1 MNKKVTIVSTVII
14 ILILIV
20 SIPLF
25 LLNNKVKGWD
35 NRIYPGVKINNV
47 DLSGK
52 SLNEAKTY
60 IEGNLINKLEDKK
73 ITVTASGKTYTLNV
87 KDLNIKF
94 NEDDVLLQALSY
106 GKDTGIIKKYNIIN
120 GNSGKDLE
128 LTFTYDEN
136 ILKQFGDKINK
147 EVTQSPKNASISY
160 SGGDKFQVTES
171 KIGYEIDENALINDI
186 KSKINGDTEEMEI
199 KIQTKVDEA
208 APKVSKEDLDK
219 IDSLISTFSTN
230 FASSSSARAANL
242 KVAASTIDGT
252 VLMPGETFS
261 FNNTIG
267 KTTPDK
273 GYKLAPVIVDG
284 EHGEDYGG
292 GVCQIATTLYNS
304 ILRANL
310 KIAERHHH
318 SLPSSYIG
326 LGMDATVANPYLDFK
341 FTNSYSSP
349 VYIRGYIVNRNV
361 YFSVYSA
368 GAEKKYTY
376 TYTTKSTDIPTS
388 YTTQKDN
395 TLEEGKEK
403 IIKEASLGHKVQVYR
418 NTIEN
423 GKIIKTELIYN
434 DTYNPVKGI
443 KAIGTRKV
451 VIPPVTETPPVTVP
465 LETQG

>member
-1 MNKKVTIVSTVII
+1 MNKKVTIISTVII

-106 GKDTGIIKKYNIIN
+106 GKDTGIIKKYNMIN

-186 KSKINGDTEEMEI
+186 KSK
-199 KIQTKVDEA
+199 
-208 APKVSKEDLDK
+208 
-219 IDSLISTFSTN
+219 
-230 FASSSSARAANL
+230 
-242 KVAASTIDGT
+242 
-252 VLMPGETFS
+252 
-261 FNNTIG
+261 
-267 KTTPDK
+267 
-273 GYKLAPVIVDG
+273 
-284 EHGEDYGG
+284 
-292 GVCQIATTLYNS
+292 
-304 ILRANL
+304 
-310 KIAERHHH
+310 
-318 SLPSSYIG
+318 
-326 LGMDATVANPYLDFK
+326 
-341 FTNSYSSP
+341 
-349 VYIRGYIVNRNV
+349 
-361 YFSVYSA
+361 
-368 GAEKKYTY
+368 
-376 TYTTKSTDIPTS
+376 
-388 YTTQKDN
+388 
-395 TLEEGKEK
+395 
-403 IIKEASLGHKVQVYR
+403 
-418 NTIEN
+418 
-423 GKIIKTELIYN
+423 
-434 DTYNPVKGI
+434 
-443 KAIGTRKV
+443 
-451 VIPPVTETPPVTVP
+451 
-465 LETQG
+465 